1 MLQVVPDKLL
11 QVNCDIEEYIHLK
24 DLERRKL
31 YLSSEINS
39 LECEEGCNEHLSS
52 TGHIIRQII
61 EYNEE
66 DKELPSDER
75 IPIRLFINSPG
86 GNVSEGF
93 PLVSAI
99 ELSKTPVY
107 TINIGK
113 WASMAFW
120 IGITGHKRFALP
132 YTEFL
137 MHEGSLFTAGS
148 VGSVQDTVDFNQRYK
163 EEVIR
168 AHVLKHSKMAP
179 REYDATLRREYYML
193 PEDALKHGF
202 IDEIITDINA
212 IL

>member
-1 MLQVVPDKLL
+1 MLQMVPDKLL

-93 PLVSAI
+93 PLV
-99 ELSKTPVY
+99 PVY
-107 TINIGK
+107 LPPARSDRSKIR
-113 WASMAFW
+113 W
-120 IGITGHKRFALP
+120 IST
-132 YTEFL
+132 
-137 MHEGSLFTAGS
+137 S
-148 VGSVQDTVDFNQRYK
+148 VIKKKLSERM
-163 EEVIR
+163 
-168 AHVLKHSKMAP
+168 S
-179 REYDATLRREYYML
+179 
-193 PEDALKHGF
+193 
-202 IDEIITDINA
+202 
-212 IL
+212 